1 MRLYQID
8 FILKEKIVFD
18 YSLDWVGSVPRLYFC
33 SDPKSICYC
42 SLYRMSSPLPLEN
55 KGWALKSWV

>member
-18 YSLDWVGSVPRLYFC
+18 YSLDWVDSVPRLYFC

-42 SLYRMSSPLPLEN
+42 SLYRMSSPSPLEN